1 MGEIIGGAP
10 NPLEDDPVEKVAAD
24 AAKASDEDLNW
35 MIDFHEGRSDPARVD
50 ILKAER
56 DKRAREKKEKEDKK
70 REEEEKKKKEEEN
83 AKRPPPDTNRQDPPQ
98 PPPGTPYNQY
108 THDQV
113 VKAMSIQDG
122 HANHNTLYTAGAAF
136 ETVATGLI
144 DLGARMS
151 KSLTDFVGK
160 DGAWEGPAARAFHQV
175 GQSISKFATD
185 TGTTLQNPSTKALME
200 SNGESLLVNHN
211 SLIGWYDFAREE
223 VRTKWDATPLVG
235 KTQQYSDQLVAWYH
249 DTMNLAAREKIQF
262 VATSYEQSGT
272 QLRPVPAQPD
282 PAQPDPQDIPKPPNN
297 AENEPPETDP
307 PPGGGPNPPGGPGG
321 AEPPGGPEGL
331 EPPGGPEGLEPPG
344 GPEGLEPPGPPGDGL
359 TAPPGLGGDPID
371 TDGDGLPDGL
381 DTDGDG
387 RIDAP
392 LPPDLQDKTQF
403 AGITPPPGLTGPR
416 PPGLDLPNTP
426 PPPNLSGPN
435 GPGGGTPPAFVPT
448 PAPVFTPPPKPDGLR
463 LPGGPGIKPPGGP
476 AVPGLDRFQRPGGLD
491 NLRGGGVPGGLTTGR
506 GLGGTLTGGTL
517 TGPDRPGGLGGRPD
531 LPGGL
536 GGGRGPGGAGGPGG
550 MMPPMHPGGA
560 GGGGGQQNQDR
571 ERNTWLMEDE
581 DVWENTCDIP
591 PSVLGRPDPD

>member
-10 NPLEDDPVEKVAAD
+10 NLLEQESKEQVAAD
-24 AAKASDEDLNW
+24 AAKASDADLNT
-35 MIDFHEGRSDPARVD
+35 MIEIHDGVSDPEKVA
-50 ILKAER
+50 ILKAE
-56 DKRAREKKEKEDKK
+56 KEKREKPKKEA
-70 REEEEKKKKEEEN
+70 EEKKKKEEEN
-83 AKRPPPDTNRQDPPQ
+83 AKRPPPDTNRGDPSA
-98 PPPGTPYNQY
+98 PPPGTPYDQY

-122 HANHNTLYTAGAAF
+122 HANHNTLYAAGAAF
-136 ETVATGLI
+136 EAVATGLT
-144 DLGARMS
+144 DLGTRMA
-151 KSLTDFVGK
+151 KGLTDFVGK

-175 GQSISKFATD
+175 GQSIAKFAAD
-185 TGTTLQNPSTKALME
+185 TGTTLQDPSTKILME
-200 SNGESLLVNHN
+200 NNGQSLVFNTNTLSDYYN
-211 SLIGWYDFAREE
+211 WARDE
-223 VRTKWDATPLVG
+223 VKTKWDAAPLVA

-249 DTMNLAAREKIQF
+249 NTMNGVARERIQS
-262 VATSYEQSGT
+262 VANSYERSGT
-272 QLRPVPAQPD
+272 MLRPVPAQPD
-282 PAQPDPQDIPKPPNN
+282 PAQPDPQDIPKPPKN
-297 AENEPPETDP
+297 AEKEPPKTDP
-307 PPGGGPNPPGGPGG
+307 PPGGGPNPPGGPEG

-331 EPPGGPEGLEPPG
+331 EPPGA
-344 GPEGLEPPGPPGDGL
+344 PGDGL
-359 TAPPGLGGDPID
+359 TPPPGLGGDPID

-387 RIDAP
+387 KIDAP
-392 LPPDLQDKTQF
+392 LPPGLQDKTQF
-403 AGITPPPGLTGPR
+403 AGATPPPGLTGPR

-435 GPGGGTPPAFVPT
+435 GPGGGTPPPFVPT
-448 PAPVFTPPPKPDGLR
+448 PAPVFTPPPKPDGLKV
-463 LPGGPGIKPPGGP
+463 PGGPGIKPPGGP
-476 AVPGLDRFQRPGGLD
+476 SIPGLDRFQRPGGLD
-491 NLRGGGVPGGLTTGR
+491 NLRGGGVPGGLTTSR
-506 GLGGTLTGGTL
+506 GLGGSLPGGTL

-560 GGGGGQQNQDR
+560 GGGGGRQNQDR
-571 ERNTWLMEDE
+571 ERTTWLMEDE